1 MSWLY
6 FIPVLLI
13 MVLIHEAGHFFMA
26 RLFGVKVLEFGV
38 GFPPKA
44 WSRVSKK
51 SGIEYSVNWLPIG
64 GFVRMDGE
72 NGDSSDPNSF
82 GAKPPWQRAII
93 LIAGPFMNLVLAFVI
108 YLILATG
115 GHDVPKGQ
123 VGLAAVSAGSPAAA
137 AGLQPGDIILAVNGD
152 NVKTTNDL
160 LLDIA
165 VNRSQPLDLTL
176 LRNNETR
183 HITVKAR
190 TPEQTPQGEGAIGIA
205 PDYIYGKSIAPFQ
218 IFESPTGPD
227 GKTLLGA
234 DGKALLQDGDLI
246 VSADGRTFNTNAEL
260 GNYLNT
266 VNADSVQ
273 LTINRQG
280 QVFDVTMPQQVYIS
294 TVYKGSEADKAGLLA
309 GSSVLSLDGT
319 PVHTVSEYASYM
331 QAHQGRTVTMVYYDT
346 TAKKQGSIVIPANY
360 TADGNQTIQNSGVSW
375 SPQVGQRLDSRTF
388 GKSLALRMPSE
399 HQSLS
404 PAGMIGDAW
413 NQTVYAITLIPRTFN
428 GLFNGSVSVKQ
439 LAGPVGMAQIT
450 SQVVDRGGLPSL
462 ITLMAL
468 LSVNLGIVNILPLPA
483 LDGGRLVF
491 VLIEMVTRGKRIPPD
506 KEGLVHLAGMVVL
519 LTLMVFIAWNDI
531 LRLFTGGSFS

>member
-51 SGIEYSVNWLPIG
+51 TGIEYSVNWLPIG

-72 NGDSSDPNSF
+72 NGDSTDPNSF

-123 VGLAAVSAGSPAAA
+123 VGLAAVSANSPAAV
-137 AGLQPGDIILAVNGD
+137 AGLQAGDIILAVNGD

-176 LRNNETR
+176 LRNNQTQ

-218 IFESPTGPD
+218 IFENPTGPD
-227 GKTLLGA
+227 GKALLGS
-234 DGKALLQDGDLI
+234 DGKALLQDGDEI
-246 VSADGRTFNTNAEL
+246 VSVDGRIFNTNAEL

-266 VNADSVQ
+266 ANADAVQ
-273 LTINRQG
+273 LSINRQG
-280 QVFDVTMPQQVYIS
+280 QVFDVTMNQQLYVS

-331 QAHQGRTVTMVYYDT
+331 QAHQGRTVTMMYYDT
-346 TAKKQGSIVIPANY
+346 SAKKQGSIIIPANY

-399 HQSLS
+399 HQSLT

-413 NQTVYAITLIPRTFN
+413 NQTIYAITLIPRTFN

-491 VLIEMVTRGKRIPPD
+491 VLIEMVTRGKRIP
-506 KEGLVHLAGMVVL
+506 
-519 LTLMVFIAWNDI
+519 T
-531 LRLFTGGSFS
+531 R